1 MFHWIDAVNAPL
13 LVVGRRPLDVYAA
26 NRGARELLEVRVTP
40 SLPQA
45 LDQLASIADEEAL
58 ERALIPDANGQYLQ
72 FSLNVAMLSGGVR
85 RVACS
90 VGHLGDEHLLL
101 TLRDD
106 SEPALKKDLI
116 EILDRMPVAIEIYD
130 RDLNAIFYN
139 KMSDE
144 LFLYEQKAIVHHDE
158 WWEFGFPNQVER
170 AAAFAEWQEKM
181 QIARS
186 HPGHVQFSEWT
197 VRCRD
202 GSDRI
207 VQFRYRW
214 IGDNYVLAL
223 WDVTIQRETE
233 QRLRHLAVSDPLTG
247 LWNRRRL
254 TEDAQA
260 ELRRATEGEAI
271 CSLLMIDID
280 HFKSINDRYGHG
292 VGDDVLRSVAMRCL
306 GHLRKS
312 DVVARIG
319 GEEFAA
325 LLPNTGPVEAR
336 IIAERLL
343 EGISATVVTVGNNEI
358 EVTASIGGVSSTD
371 ADGDVSQL
379 MERGDR
385 ALYRAKETGR
395 NRVVFD
401 S

>member
-1 MFHWIDAVNAPL
+1 MFDWIDAEDAPL
-13 LVVGRRPLDVYAA
+13 LVMGRRPMDVYAA
-26 NRGARELLEVRVTP
+26 NRGAHDLLEGRINP
-40 SLPQA
+40 LLPQA
-45 LDQLASIADEEAL
+45 FDQLGSVADNDAL
-58 ERALIPDANGQYLQ
+58 QRALDARATDQHPQ
-72 FSLNVAMLSGGVR
+72 FSLNVATLAGGMR

-90 VGHLGDEHLLL
+90 VGHLSDEHVLL

-106 SEPALKKDLI
+106 TVPQLKHDLI
-116 EILDRMPVAIEIYD
+116 DILDRMPVAIEIYD
-130 RDLNAIFYN
+130 KDLNAIFYN

-144 LFLYEQKAIVHHDE
+144 LFLYEQKVIVHHDE
-158 WWEFGFPNQVER
+158 WWEFGFPDPVER
-170 AAAFAEWQEKM
+170 EAAFAEWQEKM

-186 HPGHVQFSEWT
+186 NPGHVQFSEWS

-233 QRLRHLAVSDPLTG
+233 KRLRHLAVSDPLTG

-254 TEDAQA
+254 IEDAQA

-280 HFKSINDRYGHG
+280 HFKSINDRFGHG
-292 VGDDVLRSVAMRCL
+292 AGDDVLRAVAMRCL
-306 GHLRKS
+306 SHLRKS

-325 LLPNTGPVEAR
+325 LLPGTGPIEAR

-343 EGISATVVTVGNNEI
+343 EGIASVPVKVGVNDI
-358 EVTASIGGVSSTD
+358 EVTASIGGVSSTS
-371 ADGDVSQL
+371 ADGDVTEF

-385 ALYRAKETGR
+385 ALYRAKTAGR